1 MIDIHVS
8 GHSANEL
15 LAELRALLGGCN
27 EVVPA
32 HVVASLVDSQD
43 SPKEEPKEEPKSEE
57 PKNTEPSCTLEEL
70 RGVLNALRVQK
81 GLEAVR
87 EALAVGKVNSLTDL
101 PKERYDAVMAK
112 ATDLIKEEG

>member
-43 SPKEEPKEEPKSEE
+43 SPKEEPKSEE
-57 PKNTEPSCTLEEL
+57 PENTEPSCTLEEL

-81 GLEAVR
+81 GLDAVR
-87 EALAVGKVNSLTDL
+87 EALAVGKVNNLTDL
-101 PKERYDAVMAK
+101 PKERYDTVMAK

>member
-43 SPKEEPKEEPKSEE
+43 SPKEEPKSEE
-57 PKNTEPSCTLEEL
+57 PENTEPSCTLEEL

-101 PKERYDAVMAK
+101 PTERYDVVMAK

>member
-43 SPKEEPKEEPKSEE
+43 SPKEEPKSEE
-57 PKNTEPSCTLEEL
+57 PENTEPSCTLEEL

-112 ATDLIKEEG
+112 ATDLIREEG

>member
-43 SPKEEPKEEPKSEE
+43 SPKEEPKPEEPE
-57 PKNTEPSCTLEEL
+57 NTEPSCTLEEL

-101 PKERYDAVMAK
+101 PKERYDTVMAK

>member
-32 HVVASLVDSQD
+32 HVAASLVDSQD
-43 SPKEEPKEEPKSEE
+43 SPKEEPKSEE
-57 PKNTEPSCTLEEL
+57 PENTEPSCTLEEL

-81 GLEAVR
+81 GLDAVR